1 VNSYIAETG
10 FAQKFDEKLISD
22 LESKYAPKEVLLE
35 GKDYKISKEEIQK
48 RKDFRKMFTY
58 TIDGEDAKD
67 LDDAISI
74 KKKEN

>member
-1 VNSYIAETG
+1 
-10 FAQKFDEKLISD
+10 
-22 LESKYAPKEVLLE
+22 
-35 GKDYKISKEEIQK
+35 
-48 RKDFRKMFTY
+48 MFTF